1 MPNDPVDLPLERK
14 ALLLSGRDF
23 WSTEPVE
30 EAGLPSVLLTDGP
43 HGVRRQ
49 QGARSR
55 HRRPRAHQLSRQV
68 DGTLALPTGPQVSP
82 ALREVARP
90 REGDLLLPTIT

>member
-1 MPNDPVDLPLERK
+1 MSDVAQHDLGALPLERK

-30 EAGLPSVLLTDGP
+30 EAGIPSVLLTDGP

-49 QGARSR
+49 QAAFDQIGLMESLPATCFPPAVAVGSSWDPEIAERLGAAVGR
-55 HRRPRAHQLSRQV
+55 
-68 DGTLALPTGPQVSP
+68 
-82 ALREVARP
+82 
-90 REGDLLLPTIT
+90 